1 MTSRFAVL
9 VLTILV
15 AGCRSSFPV
24 ETSVGEGCE
33 YARNFHILYS
43 PADSCRIG
51 GVVSVSPY
59 DGSADTLIVD
69 SPLERLVCMS
79 TSGVAALSAIGADSS
94 LIAVSGLRYVTDPD
108 ISARAE
114 AASYRIY
121 DIGYESSLDYEAIL
135 RLNPDVIIAYTVGES
150 QPPYLTKLR
159 SLGLRVLVV
168 YDHMEQHPLA
178 RAEYVKL
185 YGALTGNYDEALTF
199 FAGVKERYDSLCV
212 KEIRSPKKVLLNIP
226 YADVWYVPG
235 KDNYM
240 SRLISDA
247 GGMVVG
253 AVPGTESGSITIEEA
268 YKLSLEA
275 DVWLCPGHCI
285 TRKQLSAVHHLF
297 PMFGPMKNDQPIY
310 NNTRRS
316 NAAGGNDFYE
326 SGSVRPDLILQ
337 DLRYIFSAV
346 DKDAPP
352 MAGACDC
359 RYFIMLSD

>member
-1 MTSRFAVL
+1 MTSRFAIL
-9 VLTILV
+9 VLAVLA
-15 AGCRSSFPV
+15 AGCRSAVPV
-24 ETSVGEGCE
+24 ETAVGYGCE
-33 YARNFHILYS
+33 YARYFHILYS
-43 PADSCRIG
+43 PADSCVVS

-94 LIAVSGLRYVTDPD
+94 LAAVSGLRYVTNPG
-108 ISARAE
+108 ISARAD
-114 AASYRIY
+114 STVDRVY
-121 DIGYESSLDYEAIL
+121 DIGYESSLDYETIIKL
-135 RLNPDVIIAYTVGES
+135 DPDVIVAYTVGES

-185 YGALTGNYDEALTF
+185 YGALTGHYEDARTF
-199 FAGVKERYDSLCV
+199 FAGVRDRYNSLCV
-212 KEIRSPKKVLLNIP
+212 REIQSQKKVLLNIP
-226 YADVWYVPG
+226 YADIWYVPG

-247 GGMVVG
+247 GGEVLG
-253 AVPGTESGSITIEEA
+253 AVPGAESGAITIEEA
-268 YKLSLEA
+268 YKFSLEA
-275 DVWLCPGHCI
+275 DLWLCPGHCM

-297 PMFGPMKNDQPIY
+297 PLFGPMKNDLPIY
-310 NNTRRS
+310 NNTRRTNS
-316 NAAGGNDFYE
+316 AGGNDFYE

-337 DLRYIFSAV
+337 DLMTIFSAT

-359 RYFIMLSD
+359 SYFIMLSD